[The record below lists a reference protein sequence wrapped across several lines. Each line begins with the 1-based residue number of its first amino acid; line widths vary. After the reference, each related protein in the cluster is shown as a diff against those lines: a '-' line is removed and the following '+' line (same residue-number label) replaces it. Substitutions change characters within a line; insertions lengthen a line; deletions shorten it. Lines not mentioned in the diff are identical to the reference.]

1 MSGEHD
7 LTVSFAVPFRYAV
20 HFTERV
26 FEPENPVFL
35 GAVQR
40 LEPAR
45 RQRLLVVIDDG
56 VERAHPSL
64 IPSLERYVA
73 AHSGTLGLA
82 AEPIIVPGGE
92 RSKNDPALV
101 TGLHERMAAV
111 GLDRQSFCVVIGGGA
126 VQDMAG
132 YAAATCHRGVRVIR
146 LPTTVLGQ
154 NDSGVGVK
162 NGVNAF
168 GMKNFV
174 GSFAVPFAVIND
186 FAFIDTLSRRDR
198 VAGMAEAVK
207 VALIR
212 DARFYEWLCEHSG
225 ALARLEPE
233 PTAVMIRECA
243 RLHVEHI
250 AGGGD
255 PFELGSSR
263 PLDYG
268 HWAAHKL
275 ESLTEHRLRHGEAVG
290 IGLALDTRYSVVAGL
305 LDAVSGERIIR
316 LLEELGF
323 CLYDSALELRDGA
336 RRLRVLEGLREF
348 REHLGGELTISL
360 LRGPGKAINV
370 HDMDAEKITQ
380 SIAWLSER
388 HQRATSA
395 PPERRAS
402 LGAERSTD
410 EDERART

>member
-1 MSGEHD
+1 MSGDHD

-20 HFTERV
+20 HFTDGV
-26 FEPENPVFL
+26 FELDNPVFAA
-35 GAVQR
+35 AVSR
-40 LEPAR
+40 LEPGR
-45 RQRLLVVIDDG
+45 RHRLLVVVDDG
-56 VERAHPSL
+56 VVRAHPAL
-64 IPSLERYVA
+64 VEAIRRYVA
-73 AHSGTLGLA
+73 ARPGQLQLA
-82 AEPIIVPGGE
+82 SDPIVVPGGE
-92 RSKNDPALV
+92 RCKNDPALV
-101 TGLHERMAAV
+101 TGLHERMAAL

-126 VQDMAG
+126 VLDMVG
-132 YAAATCHRGVRVIR
+132 YAAATCHRGVRVVR

-186 FAFIDTLSRRDR
+186 FAFLATLPVRDR

-212 DARFYEWLCEHSG
+212 DARFFEWLCDSAG

-233 PTAVMIRECA
+233 ATRVMVRECA

-250 AGGGD
+250 ASGGD

-290 IGLALDTRYSVVAGL
+290 IGLALDSRYSVEAGL
-305 LDAVSGERIIR
+305 LEPAAGERITR
-316 LLEELGF
+316 LLDELGF
-323 CLYDSALELRDGA
+323 RLYDPALELRDEAGQ
-336 RRLRVLEGLREF
+336 LRVLEGLREF

-360 LRGPGKAINV
+360 LRAPGQAVNV
-370 HDMDAEKITQ
+370 HEMDLSRVARC
-380 SIAWLSER
+380 IAWLGER
-388 HQRATSA
+388 HRDAA
-395 PPERRAS
+395 
-402 LGAERSTD
+402 
-410 EDERART
+410 

>member
-1 MSGEHD
+1 
-7 LTVSFAVPFRYAV
+7 V
-20 HFTERV
+20 
-26 FEPENPVFL
+26 
-35 GAVQR
+35 
-40 LEPAR
+40 
-45 RQRLLVVIDDG
+45 DDG
-56 VERAHPSL
+56 VERAHRGL
-64 IPSLERYVA
+64 LGGLQRYVE
-73 AHSGTLGLA
+73 AHAGALSLVS
-82 AEPIIVPGGE
+82 EPVVVPGGE
-92 RSKNDPALV
+92 QSKNDPAIV
-101 TGLHERMAAV
+101 TRLHERMAAV

-132 YAAATCHRGVRVIR
+132 FAAATCHRGVRVVR
-146 LPTTVLGQ
+146 LPSTVLGQ

-186 FAFIDTLSRRDR
+186 FALLSTLSRRDR

-212 DARFYEWLCEHSG
+212 DARFFAWLCEHQVE
-225 ALARLEPE
+225 LARLEPE
-233 PTAVMIRECA
+233 ATRVMIRECA

-275 ESLTEHRLRHGEAVG
+275 ESLTDHRLRHGEAVG
-290 IGLALDTRYSVVAGL
+290 IGLALDTRYSVEAGL
-305 LDAVSGERIIR
+305 LEPEAGERIIH
-316 LLEELGF
+316 LLSQLGF
-323 CLYDSALELRDGA
+323 RLYDPALELRDKTGE
-336 RRLRVLEGLREF
+336 LRVLEGLREF

-360 LRGPGKAINV
+360 LRAPGQALNV
-370 HDMDAEKITQ
+370 HEMDLARVQ
-380 SIAWLSER
+380 SCIAWLSNR
-388 HQRATSA
+388 YRDAA
-395 PPERRAS
+395 
-402 LGAERSTD
+402 
-410 EDERART
+410 

>member
-1 MSGEHD
+1 MTGEHD
-7 LTVSFAVPFRYAV
+7 LRVNFAVPFQYAV

-26 FEPENPVFL
+26 FEPSNRVFVD
-35 GAVQR
+35 AVRR
-40 LEPAR
+40 LESGR
-45 RQRLLVVIDDG
+45 RHRLFVVVDDG
-56 VERAHPSL
+56 VERAHPELLRSL
-64 IPSLERYVA
+64 AHYCVA
-73 AHSGTLGLA
+73 HADALQLA
-82 AEPIIVPGGE
+82 GEPMVVPGGE
-92 RSKNDPALV
+92 GAKNDPALV
-101 TGLHERMAAV
+101 SRLHERMAAI

-132 YAAATCHRGVRVIR
+132 FAAATCHRGVRLVR
-146 LPTTVLGQ
+146 LPSTVLGQ

-186 FAFIDTLSRRDR
+186 FDLLRTLARRDR

-212 DARFYEWLCEHSG
+212 DAAFFAWLCDHAAE
-225 ALARLEPE
+225 LCRLDPE
-233 PTAVMIRECA
+233 PTRVMIRECA

-250 AGGGD
+250 AGAGD

-275 ESLTEHRLRHGEAVG
+275 ESLTDHALRHGEAVG
-290 IGLALDTRYSVVAGL
+290 IGLALDTRYSVEVGL
-305 LDAVSGERIIR
+305 LAPGTGEQIMR
-316 LLEELGF
+316 LLADLGF
-323 CLYDSALELRDGA
+323 CLYDPALELRDKAGQ
-336 RRLRVLEGLREF
+336 LRVLEGLREF

-360 LRGPGKAINV
+360 LRAPGQPINV
-370 HDMDAEKITQ
+370 HDMDTELVVRCIG
-380 SIAWLSER
+380 WLAQR
-388 HQRATSA
+388 HRDAA
-395 PPERRAS
+395 
-402 LGAERSTD
+402 
-410 EDERART
+410 

>member
-1 MSGEHD
+1 MTGEHD
-7 LTVSFAVPFRYAV
+7 LSVSFAVPFRYAV
-20 HFTERV
+20 HFTDRV
-26 FEPENPVFL
+26 FEPENRVFL
-35 GAVQR
+35 DAVSR
-40 LEPAR
+40 LEPTR
-45 RQRLLVVIDDG
+45 RHRLLVVVDDG
-56 VERAHPSL
+56 VECAHPKL
-64 IPSLERYVA
+64 LGELERYVA
-73 AHSGTLGLA
+73 RHSGALSLA
-82 AEPIIVPGGE
+82 AEPIVVPGGE
-92 RSKNDPALV
+92 RSKNDPSLV
-101 TGLHERMAAV
+101 TQLHHRMAQI
-111 GLDRQSFCVVIGGGA
+111 GLDRQSFTVVIGGGA

-132 YAAATCHRGVRVIR
+132 YAAATCHRGVRLIR

-186 FAFIDTLSRRDR
+186 FAFLGTLARRDR

-212 DARFYEWLCEHSG
+212 DARFFEWLCDHSSE
-225 ALARLEPE
+225 LARLEPDA
-233 PTAVMIRECA
+233 TRVMIRECA

-250 AGGGD
+250 AGAGD

-275 ESLTEHRLRHGEAVG
+275 ESLTDHRLRHGEAVG
-290 IGLALDTRYSVVAGL
+290 IGLALDTHYSVLAGL
-305 LDAVSGERIIR
+305 LDATSGERITR
-316 LLEELGF
+316 LLGELGF
-323 CLYDSALELRDGA
+323 RLYDPALELRDQAGQ
-336 RRLRVLEGLREF
+336 LRVLEGLREF

-360 LRGPGKAINV
+360 LRAPGEAVNV
-370 HDMDAEKITQ
+370 HEMDLDKVTR

-388 HQRATSA
+388 QRNAA
-395 PPERRAS
+395 
-402 LGAERSTD
+402 
-410 EDERART
+410 

>member
-1 MSGEHD
+1 VVYISKKMTGEPD
-7 LTVSFAVPFRYAV
+7 LRVNFAVPFQYTV
-20 HFTERV
+20 HFTERA
-26 FEPENPVFL
+26 FDPENRVFVD
-35 GAVQR
+35 AVRR
-40 LEPAR
+40 LEPGR
-45 RQRLLVVIDDG
+45 RHRLFVVVDDG
-56 VERAHPSL
+56 VERAHPELLRSL
-64 IPSLERYVA
+64 GHYCVAHADSLV
-73 AHSGTLGLA
+73 LA
-82 AEPIIVPGGE
+82 SEPIVVPGGE

-101 TGLHERMAAV
+101 TRLHERMGAI

-132 YAAATCHRGVRVIR
+132 FAAATCHRGVRLVR
-146 LPTTVLGQ
+146 LPSTVLGQ

-186 FAFIDTLSRRDR
+186 FDLLRTLPQRDR

-212 DARFYEWLCEHSG
+212 DAAFFTWLCDHAGE
-225 ALARLEPE
+225 LARLDAE
-233 PTAVMIRECA
+233 PTRVMIRECA

-250 AGGGD
+250 AGAGD

-275 ESLTEHRLRHGEAVG
+275 ESLTSHSLRHGEAVG
-290 IGLALDTRYSVVAGL
+290 IGLALDSRYSVEAGL
-305 LDAVSGERIIR
+305 LAPGTGERIAR
-316 LLEELGF
+316 LLTDLGF
-323 CLYDSALELRDGA
+323 RLYDPALDLRDKAGQ
-336 RRLRVLEGLREF
+336 LQVLEGLREF

-360 LRGPGKAINV
+360 LRAPGEPINV
-370 HDMDAEKITQ
+370 HQMDTALIVRC
-380 SIAWLSER
+380 IGWLA
-388 HQRATSA
+388 QRYRDAA
-395 PPERRAS
+395 
-402 LGAERSTD
+402 
-410 EDERART
+410 

>member
-7 LTVSFAVPFRYAV
+7 LAVSFAVPFRYAV
-20 HFTERV
+20 HFTDGV
-26 FEPENPVFL
+26 FEPENRVFAD
-35 GAVQR
+35 AVSR

-45 RQRLLVVIDDG
+45 KHRLLVVVDDG
-56 VERAHPSL
+56 VERAFPGLSRAVAH
-64 IPSLERYVA
+64 YVA
-73 AHSGTLGLA
+73 AHADALA
-82 AEPIIVPGGE
+82 LACEPIVVPGGE
-92 RSKNDPALV
+92 QSKNDPGIVA
-101 TGLHERMAAV
+101 GLHQRMAAV
-111 GLDRQSFCVVIGGGA
+111 GLDRHSFCVVIGGGA

-132 YAAATCHRGVRVIR
+132 FAAATCHRGVRLLR

-162 NGVNAF
+162 NGINAF
-168 GMKNFV
+168 GMKNFI

-186 FAFIDTLSRRDR
+186 FAFLATLSRRDR

-212 DARFYEWLCEHSG
+212 DAAFFSWLCAHDGE
-225 ALARLEPE
+225 LARLEPE
-233 PTAVMIRECA
+233 ATRVMIRECA

-290 IGLALDTRYSVVAGL
+290 IGLALDTRYSVEAGL
-305 LDAVSGERIIR
+305 LEPTQGDRIIR
-316 LLEELGF
+316 LLSELGF
-323 CLYDSALELRDGA
+323 RLYDPALELRDKSGQ
-336 RRLRVLEGLREF
+336 LRVLEGLREF

-360 LRGPGKAINV
+360 LRAPGQAVNV
-370 HDMDAEKITQ
+370 HEMDVERVQ
-380 SIAWLSER
+380 GCIAWL
-388 HQRATSA
+388 
-395 PPERRAS
+395 
-402 LGAERSTD
+402 TD
-410 EDERART
+410 RYRDAA

>member
-1 MSGEHD
+1 MTGEHD
-7 LTVSFAVPFRYAV
+7 LAVNFAVPFRYAV
-20 HFTERV
+20 HFTDRV
-26 FEPENPVFL
+26 FEPENQVFVA
-35 GAVQR
+35 AVRR
-40 LEPAR
+40 LEAAR
-45 RQRLLVVIDDG
+45 QHRLLVVVDDG
-56 VERAHPSL
+56 VAAAHPQL
-64 IPSLERYVA
+64 TAQLGRYVS
-73 AHSGTLGLA
+73 AHSGALSLA
-82 AEPIIVPGGE
+82 ADPIVVPGGE
-92 RSKNDPALV
+92 RSKNDPAIV
-101 TGLHERMAAV
+101 TGLHQRMAEV

-132 YAAATCHRGVRVIR
+132 FAAATCHRGVRVIR

-186 FAFIDTLSRRDR
+186 FEFLGTLPRRDR

-212 DARFYEWLCEHSG
+212 DARFFEWLCEH
-225 ALARLEPE
+225 AAPLARLEPE
-233 PTAVMIRECA
+233 ATRVMIRECA

-255 PFELGSSR
+255 PFEFGSSR

-290 IGLALDTRYSVVAGL
+290 IGLALDTRYSALAGL
-305 LDAVSGERIIR
+305 LDVAACERITR
-316 LLEELGF
+316 LLAELGF
-323 CLYDSALELRDGA
+323 RLHDPALELRDRAGE
-336 RRLRVLEGLREF
+336 LRVLEGLREF

-360 LRGPGKAINV
+360 LRAPGQAVNV
-370 HDMDAEKITQ
+370 HEMDLEKVKA
-380 SIAWLSER
+380 SIAWLG
-388 HQRATSA
+388 HHHASA
-395 PPERRAS
+395 A
-402 LGAERSTD
+402 
-410 EDERART
+410 

>member
-1 MSGEHD
+1 MTGEHD
-7 LTVSFAVPFRYAV
+7 LAVSFAVPFRYDV
-20 HFTERV
+20 HFTDRV
-26 FEPENPVFL
+26 FEPENQVFVA
-35 GAVQR
+35 AVRR

-45 RQRLLVVIDDG
+45 RHRLLVVVDAG
-56 VERAHPSL
+56 VAAAHPQL
-64 IPSLERYVA
+64 TAGLGRYVS
-73 AHSGTLGLA
+73 AHSGALSLA
-82 AEPIIVPGGE
+82 ADPIIVPGGE
-92 RSKNDPALV
+92 PSKNDPALV
-101 TGLHERMAAV
+101 SALHERMAAV

-132 YAAATCHRGVRVIR
+132 FAAATCHRGVRVIR

-186 FAFIDTLSRRDR
+186 FEFLGTLSLRDR

-212 DARFYEWLCEHSG
+212 DARFFEWLCEHAG
-225 ALARLEPE
+225 ELARLEPE
-233 PTAVMIRECA
+233 ATRVMIRECA

-275 ESLTEHRLRHGEAVG
+275 ESLTDHRLRHGEAVG
-290 IGLALDTRYSVVAGL
+290 IGLALDTRYSVLAGL
-305 LDAVSGERIIR
+305 LDAATGERIVR
-316 LLEELGF
+316 LLSELGF
-323 CLYDSALELRDGA
+323 RLYDPALELRGRA
-336 RRLRVLEGLREF
+336 GELRVLEGLREF

-360 LRGPGKAINV
+360 LRGPGQSINV
-370 HDMDAEKITQ
+370 HEMDLEKVAACIG
-380 SIAWLSER
+380 WLSER
-388 HQRATSA
+388 YDNAA
-395 PPERRAS
+395 
-402 LGAERSTD
+402 
-410 EDERART
+410 

>member
-7 LTVSFAVPFRYAV
+7 LAVSFAVPFRYAV
-20 HFTERV
+20 HFTDGV
-26 FEPENPVFL
+26 FEPENRVFVA
-35 GAVQR
+35 AVSR
-40 LEPAR
+40 LEPGR
-45 RQRLLVVIDDG
+45 RHRLLVVVDDG
-56 VERAHPSL
+56 VERAHPGLLRAIS
-64 IPSLERYVA
+64 RYVA
-73 AHSGTLGLA
+73 VYPEALALA

-92 RSKNDPALV
+92 QSKNDPAV
-101 TGLHERMAAV
+101 VAGLHQRMAAV
-111 GLDRQSFCVVIGGGA
+111 GLDRHSFCVVIGGGA

-132 YAAATCHRGVRVIR
+132 FAAATCHRGVRTLR

-162 NGVNAF
+162 NGINAF
-168 GMKNFV
+168 GMKNFI

-186 FAFIDTLSRRDR
+186 FSFLSTLARRDR

-212 DARFYEWLCEHSG
+212 DAAFFSWLCAHESD
-225 ALARLEPE
+225 LARLEPE
-233 PTAVMIRECA
+233 ATRVMIRECA

-290 IGLALDTRYSVVAGL
+290 IGLALDTRYSVEAGL
-305 LDAVSGERIIR
+305 LDPAQGERVIR
-316 LLEELGF
+316 LLSELGF
-323 CLYDSALELRDGA
+323 RLYDPALELRDKSGQ
-336 RRLRVLEGLREF
+336 LRVLEGLREF

-360 LRGPGKAINV
+360 LRAPGQAVNV
-370 HDMDAEKITQ
+370 HEMDVARVQ
-380 SIAWLSER
+380 RCIAWL
-388 HQRATSA
+388 
-395 PPERRAS
+395 
-402 LGAERSTD
+402 TD
-410 EDERART
+410 RYRDAA

>member
-1 MSGEHD
+1 MDGEHD
-7 LTVSFAVPFRYAV
+7 LSVNFSVPFRYAV

-26 FEPENPVFL
+26 FNPDNRIFVD
-35 GAVQR
+35 AVRR
-40 LEPAR
+40 LEPGR
-45 RQRLLVVIDDG
+45 RHRLFTVIDDG
-56 VERAHPSL
+56 VARAHPELIRSL
-64 IPSLERYVA
+64 QSYAVAHAESLV
-73 AHSGTLGLA
+73 LA
-82 AEPIIVPGGE
+82 DEPMLVPGGE

-101 TGLHERMAAV
+101 TRLHERMAQL
-111 GLDRQSFCVVIGGGA
+111 GIDRQSFCVVIGGGA

-132 YAAATCHRGVRVIR
+132 FAAATCHRGVRVLR

-168 GMKNFV
+168 GLKNFV

-186 FAFIDTLSRRDR
+186 FDFLRTLSRRDR

-212 DARFYEWLCEHSG
+212 DARFFEWLCQHTSE
-225 ALARLEPE
+225 LARLEPAA
-233 PTAVMIRECA
+233 TQVMIRECA

-250 AGGGD
+250 ARGGD

-290 IGLALDTRYSVVAGL
+290 IGLALDTRYAVDAGL
-305 LDAVSGERIIR
+305 LDAPTGETIAR
-316 LLEELGF
+316 LLADLGYR
-323 CLYDSALELRDGA
+323 LYDPALELRDAQGQL
-336 RRLRVLEGLREF
+336 RLLEGLTEF

-360 LRGPGKAINV
+360 LRGPGKPVDV
-370 HDMDAEKITQ
+370 HEMDPARVAR
-380 SIAWLSER
+380 SVHWLTGR
-388 HQRATSA
+388 YRDAA
-395 PPERRAS
+395 
-402 LGAERSTD
+402 
-410 EDERART
+410 

>member
-1 MSGEHD
+1 MTGEHD
-7 LTVSFAVPFRYAV
+7 LRVSFAVPFRYAV
-20 HFTERV
+20 HFTDRV
-26 FEPENPVFL
+26 FEPENRVFL
-35 GAVQR
+35 DAVSR
-40 LEPAR
+40 LEPTR
-45 RQRLLVVIDDG
+45 RHRLLVVVDDG
-56 VERAHPSL
+56 VECAHPKL
-64 IPSLERYVA
+64 LGELERYVA
-73 AHSGTLGLA
+73 RHSGALSLA
-82 AEPIIVPGGE
+82 AEPIVVPGGE
-92 RSKNDPALV
+92 RSKNDPSLV
-101 TGLHERMAAV
+101 TQLHHRMAQI
-111 GLDRQSFCVVIGGGA
+111 GLDRQSFTVVIGGGA

-132 YAAATCHRGVRVIR
+132 YAAATCHRGVRLIR

-186 FAFIDTLSRRDR
+186 FAFLGTLARRDR

-212 DARFYEWLCEHSG
+212 DARFFEWLCEHSSE
-225 ALARLEPE
+225 LARLEPDA
-233 PTAVMIRECA
+233 TRVMIRECA

-250 AGGGD
+250 AGAGD

-290 IGLALDTRYSVVAGL
+290 IGLALDTHYSVLAGL
-305 LDAVSGERIIR
+305 LDATSGDRITR
-316 LLEELGF
+316 LLGELGF
-323 CLYDSALELRDGA
+323 RLHDPALELRDQAGQ
-336 RRLRVLEGLREF
+336 LRVLEGLREF

-360 LRGPGKAINV
+360 LRAPGEAVNV
-370 HDMDAEKITQ
+370 HEMDLDKVTR

-388 HQRATSA
+388 QRNAA
-395 PPERRAS
+395 
-402 LGAERSTD
+402 
-410 EDERART
+410 

>member
-1 MSGEHD
+1 MTGEHD
-7 LTVSFAVPFRYAV
+7 LSVSFAVPFRYAV

-26 FEPENPVFL
+26 FEPANRVFL
-35 GAVQR
+35 DAVSR

-45 RQRLLVVIDDG
+45 RHRLLVVVDDG
-56 VERAHPSL
+56 VERAHPNL
-64 IPSLERYVA
+64 LRELEQYVA
-73 AHSGTLGLA
+73 LHVGVLSLA

-92 RSKNDPALV
+92 RAKNDPALV
-101 TGLHERMAAV
+101 TRLHERMATV

-132 YAAATCHRGVRVIR
+132 YAAATCHRGVRLIR
-146 LPTTVLGQ
+146 LPSTVLGQ

-186 FAFIDTLSRRDR
+186 FEFLGTLARRDR

-212 DARFYEWLCEHSG
+212 DARFFEWLCEHS
-225 ALARLEPE
+225 AELARLEPE
-233 PTAVMIRECA
+233 ATAVMIRECA

-250 AGGGD
+250 AGAGD

-290 IGLALDTRYSVVAGL
+290 IGLALDSRYSVEMGL
-305 LDAVSGERIIR
+305 LDAAAGERIIG
-316 LLEELGF
+316 LLGQLGF
-323 CLYDSALELRDGA
+323 RLYDEALERRDAAGQ
-336 RRLRVLEGLREF
+336 LRVLEGLREF

-360 LRGPGKAINV
+360 LRAPGKPINV
-370 HDMDAEKITQ
+370 HEMDLEKVRR

-388 HQRATSA
+388 HQSA
-395 PPERRAS
+395 A
-402 LGAERSTD
+402 
-410 EDERART
+410 

>member
-1 MSGEHD
+1 MTGEHD
-7 LTVSFAVPFRYAV
+7 LAVSFAVPFRYAV

-26 FEPENPVFL
+26 FEPENRVL
-35 GAVQR
+35 VNAVQR

-45 RQRLLVVIDDG
+45 RHRLLVVVDEG
-56 VERAHPSL
+56 VERAHPNL
-64 IPSLERYVA
+64 LPSLERYIR
-73 AHSGTLGLA
+73 AHADALSLA
-82 AEPIIVPGGE
+82 GEPRIVPGGE
-92 RSKNDPALV
+92 RCKNEPALV
-101 TGLHERMAAV
+101 TSLHERMAAV

-186 FAFIDTLSRRDR
+186 FAFLGTLSRRDR
-198 VAGMAEAVK
+198 IAGMAEAVK

-212 DARFYEWLCEHSG
+212 DARFFEWLCAHSG
-225 ALARLEPE
+225 ELARLEPE
-233 PTAVMIRECA
+233 ATAIMIRECA

-290 IGLALDTRYSVVAGL
+290 IGLALDTRYSVLAGL
-305 LDAVSGERIIR
+305 LDAATGERISR
-316 LLEELGF
+316 LLGELGF
-323 CLYDSALELRDGA
+323 RLYDPALELRDEAGQ
-336 RRLRVLEGLREF
+336 LRVLEGLREF

-360 LRGPGKAINV
+360 LRASGKAINV
-370 HDMDAEKITQ
+370 HEMDLAKVTD
-380 SIAWLSER
+380 SIAWLR
-388 HQRATSA
+388 DRYRNAA
-395 PPERRAS
+395 
-402 LGAERSTD
+402 
-410 EDERART
+410 

>member
-1 MSGEHD
+1 MNGEHD
-7 LTVSFAVPFRYAV
+7 LAVKFSVPFRYAV

-26 FEPENPVFL
+26 FNPDNRTFVD
-35 GAVQR
+35 AVRR
-40 LEPAR
+40 LEPGR
-45 RQRLLVVIDDG
+45 RHRLFTVIDDG
-56 VERAHPSL
+56 VARAHPELIRSL
-64 IPSLERYVA
+64 RDYAVAHAESL
-73 AHSGTLGLA
+73 SLA
-82 AEPIIVPGGE
+82 DEPLVVPGGE

-101 TGLHERMAAV
+101 GRLHERMAQL
-111 GLDRQSFCVVIGGGA
+111 GIDRQSFCVVIGGGA

-132 YAAATCHRGVRVIR
+132 FAAATCHRGVRLVR

-162 NGVNAF
+162 NGINAF
-168 GMKNFV
+168 GLKNFV

-186 FAFIDTLSRRDR
+186 FDFLRTLSRRDR

-212 DARFYEWLCEHSG
+212 DARFFEWLCEHTSE
-225 ALARLEPE
+225 LERLEPAA
-233 PTAVMIRECA
+233 TAVMIRQCA

-250 AGGGD
+250 ASGGD

-290 IGLALDTRYSVVAGL
+290 IGLALDTRYAVEAGL
-305 LDAVSGERIIR
+305 LDAAMGETIARLLADLGFRLYDPALELLDAKGQLR
-316 LLEELGF
+316 LLE
-323 CLYDSALELRDGA
+323 
-336 RRLRVLEGLREF
+336 GLAEF

-360 LRGPGKAINV
+360 LRAPGKPVDV
-370 HDMDAEKITQ
+370 HEMDPARVARCIH
-380 SIAWLSER
+380 WLTGR
-388 HQRATSA
+388 YRDAA
-395 PPERRAS
+395 
-402 LGAERSTD
+402 
-410 EDERART
+410 

>member
-1 MSGEHD
+1 MSGEND

-20 HFTERV
+20 HFTDRV
-26 FEPENPVFL
+26 FEPENRVFVD
-35 GAVQR
+35 AVRR

-45 RQRLLVVIDDG
+45 RHRLLVVVDDG
-56 VERAHPSL
+56 VAHAHPSL
-64 IPSLERYVA
+64 LSSLAGYVGRHA
-73 AHSGTLGLA
+73 DALTLAG
-82 AEPIIVPGGE
+82 EPIVVPGGE
-92 RSKNDPALV
+92 RCKNDPALV
-101 TGLHERMAAV
+101 AHLHQRMAAL

-132 YAAATCHRGVRVIR
+132 FAAATCHRGVRVVR

-186 FAFIDTLSRRDR
+186 FELLGTLSRRDR
-198 VAGMAEAVK
+198 IAGMAEAVK

-212 DARFYEWLCEHSG
+212 DARFFDWLTQHSG
-225 ALARLEPE
+225 ELARLEPAA
-233 PTAVMIRECA
+233 TRVMIRECA

-290 IGLALDTRYSVVAGL
+290 IGLALDSRYSVEAGL
-305 LDAVSGERIIR
+305 LDAASGERITR
-316 LLEELGF
+316 LLRELGF
-323 CLYDSALELRDGA
+323 RLHDPALEQRDEAGQ
-336 RRLRVLEGLREF
+336 LRVLEGLREF

-360 LRGPGKAINV
+360 LRSPGEPVNV
-370 HDMDAEKITQ
+370 HEMDLPVVTRC
-380 SIAWLSER
+380 IAWLAEHHR
-388 HQRATSA
+388 HVA
-395 PPERRAS
+395 
-402 LGAERSTD
+402 
-410 EDERART
+410 

>member
-1 MSGEHD
+1 MKDRLPALEPRWCIPDATMSGEND

-20 HFTERV
+20 HFTDRV
-26 FEPENPVFL
+26 FEPENPVF
-35 GAVQR
+35 AAAIAR

-45 RQRLLVVIDDG
+45 RHRLLVIIDDG

-64 IPSLERYVA
+64 IESLRRYVA
-73 AHSGTLGLA
+73 AHSHRLALA
-82 AEPIIVPGGE
+82 ADPIVVPGGE
-92 RSKNDPALV
+92 RCKNDAALV
-101 TGLHERMAAV
+101 TRLHERMAAL

-132 YAAATCHRGVRVIR
+132 FAAATCHRGVRVVR

-186 FAFIDTLSRRDR
+186 FAFLATLSRRDR

-212 DARFYEWLCEHSG
+212 DARFYEWLCQHAGE
-225 ALARLEPE
+225 LARLEPE
-233 PTAVMIRECA
+233 ATRVMIRECA

-250 AGGGD
+250 ATGGD

-290 IGLALDTRYSVVAGL
+290 IGLALDSRYSVEAGL
-305 LDAVSGERIIR
+305 LDPAAGERITR
-316 LLEELGF
+316 LLAELGF
-323 CLYDSALELRDGA
+323 RLYDPVLEQRDAAGQ
-336 RRLRVLEGLREF
+336 LRVLEGLREF

-360 LRGPGKAINV
+360 LRAPGQAVNV
-370 HDMDAEKITQ
+370 HEMDLPRVARC
-380 SIAWLSER
+380 IAWLSQR
-388 HQRATSA
+388 HRDAA
-395 PPERRAS
+395 
-402 LGAERSTD
+402 
-410 EDERART
+410 

>member
-1 MSGEHD
+1 VYISLRMTGEHD
-7 LTVSFAVPFRYAV
+7 LEVKFSVPFRYAV

-26 FEPENPVFL
+26 LDPSNRVFVD
-35 GAVQR
+35 AIRR
-40 LEPAR
+40 LEPGR
-45 RQRLLVVIDDG
+45 RHRLFTVVDDG
-56 VERAHPSL
+56 VARAHPELIRSL
-64 IPSLERYVA
+64 HGYAVAHAESLV
-73 AHSGTLGLA
+73 LA
-82 AEPIIVPGGE
+82 DEPLVVPGGE
-92 RSKNDPALV
+92 RCKNDPGLV
-101 TGLHERMAAV
+101 VRLHERMASL
-111 GLDRQSFCVVIGGGA
+111 GIDRQSFCVVIGGGA

-132 YAAATCHRGVRVIR
+132 YAAATCHRGVRVVR

-168 GMKNFV
+168 GLKNFV

-186 FAFIDTLSRRDR
+186 FDFLGTLSRRDR

-212 DARFYEWLCEHSG
+212 DAAFFEWLCEHAS
-225 ALARLEPE
+225 ALARLEPAA
-233 PTAVMIRECA
+233 TSVMIRRCA

-250 AGGGD
+250 ATGGD

-290 IGLALDTRYSVVAGL
+290 IGLALDTRYAVEAGL
-305 LDAVSGERIIR
+305 LDPAAGETITR
-316 LLEELGF
+316 LLADLGF
-323 CLYDSALELRDGA
+323 RLYDPALELRDAKGQ
-336 RRLRVLEGLREF
+336 LRVLEGLTEF

-360 LRGPGKAINV
+360 LRGPGRPVEV
-370 HDMDAEKITQ
+370 HEMDAARVARCIE
-380 SIAWLSER
+380 WLTGR
-388 HQRATSA
+388 YRDAA
-395 PPERRAS
+395 
-402 LGAERSTD
+402 
-410 EDERART
+410 